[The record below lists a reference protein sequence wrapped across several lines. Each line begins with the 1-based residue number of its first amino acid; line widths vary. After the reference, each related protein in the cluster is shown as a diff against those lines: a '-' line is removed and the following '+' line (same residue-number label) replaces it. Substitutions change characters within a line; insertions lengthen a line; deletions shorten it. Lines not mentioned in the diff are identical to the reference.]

1 MYGRGNSGGRGQNGS
16 KNYSAR
22 TAAGGGG
29 GGASSTVV
37 MAPVKN
43 YQTVPADT
51 GLVGSGGGA
60 MLEGE
65 WSSLNPSLYQN
76 MSNEQVDWAA
86 LAQQWIQMKETLPAD
101 MVPAAPPPPIISES
115 YGSNSRDSLPDG
127 SHMGSAEEQGEAPM
141 EVERDEDHSAMVHQ
155 QQQSANPWDNGSVS
169 WQYPAHNEWR
179 NPAWDSSWSSA
190 VPNADKAYDA
200 VSVAVNP
207 NASLAVANWQAKMA
221 RIYKFGDPSN
231 SNAIAGTVQPTG
243 QSSHQQDTMPSSK
256 RIPGLMDQVI
266 KLDHHQD
273 SGEHGDLDDD
283 TTQTIND
290 AKRKLL
296 PAWIREGLEKME
308 REKQRQAE
316 KEKEQQQRV
325 EMLQQRRQA
334 ELEALNELEDAKRKS
349 KFESDSEEDEP
360 RNEDQQD
367 DERQGADSPMPTRS
381 REEILQELMI
391 AVRKNLTEILLEVT
405 NEEIALVAKETLAKT
420 RRKAPTA
427 QALRKT
433 GLATLTGGLGLGI
446 YGDSDDEDE
455 SGSDNGDDDD
465 DVGNSEDDEEA
476 EKALKTTIKQRQKE
490 FEWTAREIEEEIAK
504 EEAAEERR
512 KREYEQLMR
521 QKDQQNNV
529 SDEEDYT
536 TGGGGRAG
544 LGHSQAA
551 GTSSGGGKFG
561 PRDGETQPVNDK
573 LYAYKLGR
581 SRDKRVSRFS
591 DPKDTVRQT
600 HITHVAIVNHKPGEA
615 VSSMAVP
622 KAAPI
627 GATSAVVSPPVL
639 DSISTP
645 LFPAAIA
652 AARHLEELRRG
663 SSVASETPSN
673 ASSSRASSSRRE
685 TESRKTSH
693 KSHKSKKHKRSR
705 HSRSD
710 EEDDDY
716 YDNDDDRYSQHS
728 RRSRSSERSSY
739 SQRRRRSYSRDSRD
753 DDRDRKYSYKSRD
766 RSRSRSRDRY
776 KSSRRRSRSRS
787 RSPSRRRY

>member
-169 WQYPAHNEWR
+169 WQYPAHTEWR

-273 SGEHGDLDDD
+273 SGEHGDPDDD

-316 KEKEQQQRV
+316 KEKEQQQRA

-349 KFESDSEEDEP
+349 KF
-360 RNEDQQD
+360 
-367 DERQGADSPMPTRS
+367 
-381 REEILQELMI
+381 
-391 AVRKNLTEILLEVT
+391 V
-405 NEEIALVAKETLAKT
+405 
-420 RRKAPTA
+420 
-427 QALRKT
+427 
-433 GLATLTGGLGLGI
+433 
-446 YGDSDDEDE
+446 
-455 SGSDNGDDDD
+455 
-465 DVGNSEDDEEA
+465 
-476 EKALKTTIKQRQKE
+476 
-490 FEWTAREIEEEIAK
+490 
-504 EEAAEERR
+504 
-512 KREYEQLMR
+512 
-521 QKDQQNNV
+521 
-529 SDEEDYT
+529 
-536 TGGGGRAG
+536 
-544 LGHSQAA
+544 
-551 GTSSGGGKFG
+551 
-561 PRDGETQPVNDK
+561 
-573 LYAYKLGR
+573 
-581 SRDKRVSRFS
+581 
-591 DPKDTVRQT
+591 
-600 HITHVAIVNHKPGEA
+600 
-615 VSSMAVP
+615 
-622 KAAPI
+622 
-627 GATSAVVSPPVL
+627 
-639 DSISTP
+639 
-645 LFPAAIA
+645 
-652 AARHLEELRRG
+652 
-663 SSVASETPSN
+663 SVADGSFFLSFI
-673 ASSSRASSSRRE
+673 
-685 TESRKTSH
+685 
-693 KSHKSKKHKRSR
+693 
-705 HSRSD
+705 
-710 EEDDDY
+710 
-716 YDNDDDRYSQHS
+716 
-728 RRSRSSERSSY
+728 
-739 SQRRRRSYSRDSRD
+739 
-753 DDRDRKYSYKSRD
+753 
-766 RSRSRSRDRY
+766 
-776 KSSRRRSRSRS
+776 
-787 RSPSRRRY
+787 

>member
-1 MYGRGNSGGRGQNGS
+1 MYGRGNSGGGGGRGQNGS
-16 KNYSAR
+16 KNYSA
-22 TAAGGGG
+22 AGGGG
-29 GGASSTVV
+29 SSA

-43 YQTVPADT
+43 YQTVPSE
-51 GLVGSGGGA
+51 GGSGGGA

-101 MVPAAPPPPIISES
+101 MVPAAPPPPIISDS
-115 YGSNSRDSLPDG
+115 YGSNSRDSLPEG
-127 SHMGSAEEQGEAPM
+127 GHMGSAEEQGEAPM
-141 EVERDEDHSAMVHQ
+141 EVERDEEHLAHQ
-155 QQQSANPWDNGSVS
+155 QQSGNPWDNGSLS
-169 WQYPAHNEWR
+169 WQYPAQSEWQ
-179 NPAWDSSWSSA
+179 NPAWDSNWSGSA
-190 VPNADKAYDA
+190 SNTAKAFDSM
-200 VSVAVNP
+200 SVAVNP

-221 RIYKFGDPSN
+221 RIYKFGDSGS

-243 QSSHQQDTMPSSK
+243 GQSSHQQEALPSQK

-266 KLDHHQD
+266 KLEQHQE
-273 SGEHGDLDDD
+273 SGGDPEDD

-308 REKQRQAE
+308 REKLRQAE
-316 KEKEQQQRV
+316 KEKEQQQRA

-349 KFESDSEEDEP
+349 KFESDSEEDEV
-360 RNEDQQD
+360 RNDDQHDEDQRG
-367 DERQGADSPMPTRS
+367 EDSPVLTRS
-381 REEILQELMI
+381 RDEILQELMI

-446 YGDSDDEDE
+446 YGDSDDEDD
-455 SGSDNGDDDD
+455 SGSDNDGDNN
-465 DVGNSEDDEEA
+465 GNSEDEEEV
-476 EKALKTTIKQRQKE
+476 EKALKVSIKQRQKE

-504 EEAAEERR
+504 EEAAEERK
-512 KREYEQLMR
+512 KREYDQLMR
-521 QKDQQNNV
+521 QKNQQNNA
-529 SDEEDYT
+529 SDEEDYAS
-536 TGGGGRAG
+536 GSSRAG
-544 LGHSQAA
+544 LGHPQAPMA
-551 GTSSGGGKFG
+551 GTSGGSKFG

-581 SRDKRVSRFS
+581 TRDKRVSRFS

-600 HITHVAIVNHKPGEA
+600 HITHVAIVNHKPGE
-615 VSSMAVP
+615 VVL
-622 KAAPI
+622 AAPKVNQAVV
-627 GATSAVVSPPVL
+627 GPSSSVVSPPIV
-639 DSISTP
+639 DSMSTP

-652 AARHLEELRRG
+652 AARHLEDIRRG

-685 TESRKTSH
+685 TESRKSSQ

-705 HSRSD
+705 HSHSDD
-710 EEDDDY
+710 EEDDY

-739 SQRRRRSYSRDSRD
+739 SRRRRSYSRDSRD

-776 KSSRRRSRSRS
+776 KSSRRQSRSRS

>member
-273 SGEHGDLDDD
+273 SGEHGDPDDD

-316 KEKEQQQRV
+316 KEKEQQQRA

-420 RRKAPTA
+420 RRKGSRL
-427 QALRKT
+427 LRLSANPGFLFSFCSIDSSC
-433 GLATLTGGLGLGI
+433 GLDAILGGF
-446 YGDSDDEDE
+446 
-455 SGSDNGDDDD
+455 
-465 DVGNSEDDEEA
+465 A
-476 EKALKTTIKQRQKE
+476 
-490 FEWTAREIEEEIAK
+490 
-504 EEAAEERR
+504 
-512 KREYEQLMR
+512 M
-521 QKDQQNNV
+521 
-529 SDEEDYT
+529 
-536 TGGGGRAG
+536 
-544 LGHSQAA
+544 
-551 GTSSGGGKFG
+551 
-561 PRDGETQPVNDK
+561 
-573 LYAYKLGR
+573 
-581 SRDKRVSRFS
+581 
-591 DPKDTVRQT
+591 
-600 HITHVAIVNHKPGEA
+600 
-615 VSSMAVP
+615 
-622 KAAPI
+622 
-627 GATSAVVSPPVL
+627 
-639 DSISTP
+639 
-645 LFPAAIA
+645 
-652 AARHLEELRRG
+652 
-663 SSVASETPSN
+663 SSVALQYTIPQSRLVLSN
-673 ASSSRASSSRRE
+673 RAITFDSFLPIFVVSFSHNPINSQPNQNCSSLCIHFVVGYPMS
-685 TESRKTSH
+685 
-693 KSHKSKKHKRSR
+693 
-705 HSRSD
+705 
-710 EEDDDY
+710 
-716 YDNDDDRYSQHS
+716 
-728 RRSRSSERSSY
+728 
-739 SQRRRRSYSRDSRD
+739 
-753 DDRDRKYSYKSRD
+753 
-766 RSRSRSRDRY
+766 
-776 KSSRRRSRSRS
+776 
-787 RSPSRRRY
+787 